1 MSRINL
7 ALYIDSLLSFRYFGH
22 GGMEQYISS
31 RAIREMPKCASVM
44 IWGCSSGLMKDQG
57 DLDRIGT
64 PYNYMVGGA

>member
-1 MSRINL
+1 
-7 ALYIDSLLSFRYFGH
+7 
-22 GGMEQYISS
+22 MEQYISS